1 MPTYEYQCDKCGYT
15 FEVFQRISAEPIKTC
30 PKCGGHVRRLIGGG
44 MGIIFKGSG
53 FYTTDYKQSK
63 SNFGGNGKGGNEK
76 EASGDNGSNG
86 KGKVDKSSEGKEEK
100 KVDASNKKS

>member
-1 MPTYEYQCDKCGYT
+1 MPTYEYECDECGYT
-15 FEVFQRISAEPIKTC
+15 FEVFQKISADPIDSC

-63 SNFGGNGKGGNEK
+63 NNFGGNGKSSG
-76 EASGDNGSNG
+76 GDNGSDG
-86 KGKVDKSSEGKEEK
+86 KGKTEAGKSEAKKEK
-100 KVDASNKKS
+100 KAETTAKDSN